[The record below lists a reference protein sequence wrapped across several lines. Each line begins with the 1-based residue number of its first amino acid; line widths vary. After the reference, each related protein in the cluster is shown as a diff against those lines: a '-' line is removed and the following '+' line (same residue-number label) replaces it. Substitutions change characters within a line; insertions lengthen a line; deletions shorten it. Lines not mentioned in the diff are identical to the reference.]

1 MEAEI
6 LLWIHRQA
14 TPALDAAFRFSWL
27 LGAFPFCAPA
37 IFLAIAWHLRR
48 RQRHEALAW
57 AVVGLAVAM
66 LPELVKAAVA
76 RPRPTLW
83 PWLISTTGYSFPS
96 GHATAGAAL
105 YPLLGWLALRSRGRG
120 AIGYGLGLA
129 IGVFVGVGRL
139 YVGVHWPSDVLA
151 GWTLGIALSLGAVWW
166 LRGPAR
172 ARPAGRPGAL
182 TAPPS
187 SSTVDRLGSR

>member
-1 MEAEI
+1 MEADL

-27 LGAFPFCAPA
+27 LGVLHFCAPA
-37 IFLAIAWHLRR
+37 VLLAIAWHLGR
-48 RQRHEALAW
+48 RQRREALAW
-57 AVVGLAVAM
+57 AVVGLAVAA
-66 LPELVKAAVA
+66 LPDLVKAAVG

-83 PWLISTTGYSFPS
+83 PWLLPTTGYSFPS
-96 GHATAGAAL
+96 GHATAGAAI

-151 GWTLGIALSLGAVWW
+151 GWALGIALSLGAVRW
-166 LRGPAR
+166 LCARGEP
-172 ARPAGRPGAL
+172 GRPQS
-182 TAPPS
+182 APPS
-187 SSTVDRLGSR
+187 GADGQS

>member
-1 MEAEI
+1 MEADI

-14 TPALDAAFRFSWL
+14 TPALDTVFRVSWL
-27 LGAFPFCAPA
+27 LGALFFCAPA
-37 IFLAIAWHLRR
+37 VLLAIAWHLGR

-76 RPRPTLW
+76 RPRPALW
-83 PWLISTTGYSFPS
+83 PWLIPTTGYSFPS
-96 GHATAGAAL
+96 GHAMAGTAL
-105 YPLLGWLALRSRGRG
+105 YPLLGWLTLRSRGRG
-120 AIGYGLGLA
+120 AIGYRLGLA
-129 IGVFVGVGRL
+129 VGAFVGVGRL

-151 GWTLGIALSLGAVWW
+151 GWTLGIALSLGAVRW
-166 LRGPAR
+166 LRR
-172 ARPAGRPGAL
+172 SEPGDPTTRDAL

-187 SSTVDRLGSR
+187 SSTVGRLGSR